1 MVARPR
7 DKYGTYCPPPG
18 GGFQYSETSG
28 ATISTS
34 TARHF
39 QEKGCREPRQ
49 SQKTGREPGRVV
61 AADRIACP
69 GGYHSLDTT
78 QKESAY
84 PIQLAQQTRPEMVA
98 RTSATQEE
106 AAKHES
112 ASAFVISLK
121 KRDLKQEQKRRA
133 RCKHV
138 SEHKINSQSYYRF
151 C

>member
-18 GGFQYSETSG
+18 DGFQYSETSG
-28 ATISTS
+28 ATISTP
-34 TARHF
+34 TTRHF
-39 QEKGCREPRQ
+39 QEKGCREPYQ
-49 SQKTGREPGRVV
+49 SQKTDREPGRVV

-98 RTSATQEE
+98 RTSATKKKPQSTKAHLRASFHSRKESPNKSRREE
-106 AAKHES
+106 RD
-112 ASAFVISLK
+112 ASM
-121 KRDLKQEQKRRA
+121 
-133 RCKHV
+133 
-138 SEHKINSQSYYRF
+138 SQ
-151 C
+151 